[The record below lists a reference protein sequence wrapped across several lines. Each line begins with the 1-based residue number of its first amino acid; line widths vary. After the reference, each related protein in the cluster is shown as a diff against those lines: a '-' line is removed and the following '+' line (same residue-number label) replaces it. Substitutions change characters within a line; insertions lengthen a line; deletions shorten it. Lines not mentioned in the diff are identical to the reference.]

1 MIICPKCTKEIADD
15 SAHCGYCGQEIKAK
29 VEKKTMFG
37 MAALDGAVL
46 QKAIKEAQ
54 AAKDEAQASAQGL
67 KLPKPATG
75 ASGGGAPAS
84 AGGSG
89 LKLPKPGE
97 ASAGGGDAFD
107 DLDDDDLGLA
117 KTEMLEFSEE
127 ARAELREAAA
137 TVNLAAPA
145 AGSQDEPEFSDEDA
159 NAPTMPHTQ
168 PDFNEAPA
176 GAGFGS
182 QQGGLGAQNGFGSQG
197 GFGSEDDFDSEDV
210 LGSQDDFGGP
220 VEFGQSPSGQPV
232 GGFGQ
237 QSKFD
242 QPASQGPIGGFGSP
256 QADSLPVTTDGEPAK
271 SKKGLYIAI
280 AAVVFVLGSGCFL
293 SLMWWA
299 YSTLVAG

>member
-1 MIICPKCTKEIADD
+1 MIICPKCTKKIADD
-15 SAHCGYCGQEIKAK
+15 AAHGGYCGQEIKAK
-29 VEKKTMFG
+29 AEKKTMFG

-107 DLDDDDLGLA
+107 DLDDDLGLA

-137 TVNLAAPA
+137 TMNLAAPA

-159 NAPTMPHTQ
+159 SSPTMPHTQ
-168 PDFNEAPA
+168 PGFDEAPA

-182 QQGGLGAQNGFGSQG
+182 QQGGLGAQNGFGSHG
-197 GFGSEDDFDSEDV
+197 GFDSED
-210 LGSQDDFGGP
+210 GFDSQEDLGGP
-220 VEFGQSPSGQPV
+220 VGFGPSPGGQPA

-237 QSKFD
+237 PATSD